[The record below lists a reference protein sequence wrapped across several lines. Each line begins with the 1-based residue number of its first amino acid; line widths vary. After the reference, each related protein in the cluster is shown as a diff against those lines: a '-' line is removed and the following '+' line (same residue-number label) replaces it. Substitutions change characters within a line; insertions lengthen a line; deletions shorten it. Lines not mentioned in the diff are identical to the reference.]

1 MPFTIIDL
9 RELME
14 GYGKFERC
22 WTNRNQTHC
31 LVEVNS
37 IQKFKDADSAVKAAE
52 DLYLKEWPKGGKKL
66 LTDFIELARMNE
78 LISKKR

>member
-14 GYGKFERC
+14 TFGKFERC
-22 WTNRNQTHC
+22 WTNRTQTHC
-31 LVEVNS
+31 LVEVKV
-37 IQKFKDADSAVKAAE
+37 IQKFKNHESAKKAAE
-52 DLYLKEWPKGGKKL
+52 SLYLKEWPTGGSKL
-66 LTDFIELARMNE
+66 VTDYIELKRMND

>member
-14 GYGKFERC
+14 TFGKFERC

-31 LVEVNS
+31 LVEVTYT
-37 IQKFKDADSAVKAAE
+37 QKFKDADSALRAAE
-52 DLYLKEWPKGGKKL
+52 DLYLKEWPKGGNKL
-66 LTDFIELARMNE
+66 VTDFIELGRMND